1 MKGELDPQTHLEAK
15 RAKWLSMSASAKNN
29 RNLEQFKHIY
39 PRDLDR
45 RNFKRLEE
53 EIAIKKK
60 KRNMKSSV
68 WLMFNPQIQFNF
80 VLD

>member
-15 RAKWLSMSASAKNN
+15 RAKWLSVSASAKNN

-39 PRDLDR
+39 TRDLDR

-60 KRNMKSSV
+60 EKKYEKLSV
-68 WLMFNPQIQFNF
+68 VN
-80 VLD
+80 V

>member
-1 MKGELDPQTHLEAK
+1 
-15 RAKWLSMSASAKNN
+15 MSASAKNN

-60 KRNMKSSV
+60 KKKKYEKLSV
-68 WLMFNPQIQFNF
+68 VN
-80 VLD
+80 V